1 MDNGEKMIKQST
13 LALSFI
19 ILFSN
24 NLFAYNVNNE
34 CEKKLNK
41 GQYKEALKAAELVE
55 NKYDSNFCMGKANFQ
70 LRNNEQAIKN
80 FELAE
85 KEATLQADQMQAIL
99 FKGITERDSGDFKG
113 SSKTFTYGFQTAE
126 LGNSKYL
133 QYEHRFLYQLGINN
147 LRTKEFL
154 DAQDYYTR
162 ALVLAS
168 NDNERAVCYEGL
180 AQTYFYRNK
189 ASKAVE
195 YGLKASLMFQ
205 KTGMLGEYAD
215 SSIEL
220 SRYYYLDKNEVKAID
235 TLKKLEKFCID
246 NGGEYYLAKTLIAQV
261 ELYTKI
267 GDDEA
272 AAVSKKNA
280 EIVMQRLGI
289 EDFD

>member
-1 MDNGEKMIKQST
+1 MIKQLT
-13 LALSFI
+13 LILSFT
-19 ILFSN
+19 LLYSN
-24 NLFAYNVNNE
+24 NIFAYNVNNE
-34 CEKKLNK
+34 CEKQLNK
-41 GQYKEALKAAELVE
+41 GKFEEALKAASSVKD
-55 NKYDSNFCMGKANFQ
+55 KYDSNFCKGKANFR
-70 LRNNEQAIKN
+70 LRNNDQAIMD
-80 FELAE
+80 FEIAE
-85 KEATLQADQMQAIL
+85 KEASIQADQMQAIL
-99 FKGITERDSGDFKG
+99 FKGITQRDSGDFKG
-113 SSKTFTYGFQTAE
+113 SNKTFIYGFQTAE

-133 QYEHRFLYQLGINN
+133 QYEHRFLYQLGINM

-195 YGLKASLMFQ
+195 YGLRATLMFQ

-220 SRYYYLDKNEVKAID
+220 SRYYYLDKNQTKATD

-267 GDDEA
+267 GNEKA
-272 AAVSKKNA
+272 AAESKKNA

>member
-1 MDNGEKMIKQST
+1 
-13 LALSFI
+13 
-19 ILFSN
+19 
-24 NLFAYNVNNE
+24 
-34 CEKKLNK
+34 
-41 GQYKEALKAAELVE
+41 
-55 NKYDSNFCMGKANFQ
+55 
-70 LRNNEQAIKN
+70 
-80 FELAE
+80 
-85 KEATLQADQMQAIL
+85 
-99 FKGITERDSGDFKG
+99 
-113 SSKTFTYGFQTAE
+113 
-126 LGNSKYL
+126 
-133 QYEHRFLYQLGINN
+133 LGINN

-267 GDDEA
+267 GDDKA

>member
-1 MDNGEKMIKQST
+1 MIKQLT
-13 LALSFI
+13 LILSFT
-19 ILFSN
+19 LLYSN
-24 NLFAYNVNNE
+24 NIFAYNVNNE
-34 CEKKLNK
+34 CEKQLNK
-41 GQYKEALKAAELVE
+41 GKFEEALKAASSVKD
-55 NKYDSNFCMGKANFQ
+55 KYDSNFCKGKANFR
-70 LRNNEQAIKN
+70 LRNNDQAIMD
-80 FELAE
+80 FEIAE
-85 KEATLQADQMQAIL
+85 KEASIQADQMQAIL
-99 FKGITERDSGDFKG
+99 FKGITQRDSRDFKG
-113 SSKTFTYGFQTAE
+113 SNKTFIYGFQTAE

-133 QYEHRFLYQLGINN
+133 QYEHRFLYQLGINM

-195 YGLKASLMFQ
+195 YGLRATLMFQ

-220 SRYYYLDKNEVKAID
+220 SRYYYLDKNQTKAID

-267 GDDEA
+267 GDEKA
-272 AAVSKKNA
+272 AAESKKNA
-280 EIVMQRLGI
+280 QIVMQRLGI

>member
-1 MDNGEKMIKQST
+1 MIKELT
-13 LALSFI
+13 LILSFT
-19 ILFSN
+19 LLYSN
-24 NLFAYNVNNE
+24 NIFAYNVNNE
-34 CEKKLNK
+34 CEKQLNK
-41 GQYKEALKAAELVE
+41 GKFEEALKAASSVK
-55 NKYDSNFCMGKANFQ
+55 NKYDSNFCKGKANFR
-70 LRNNEQAIKN
+70 LRNNDQAIMD
-80 FELAE
+80 FEIAE
-85 KEATLQADQMQAIL
+85 KEASIQADQMQAIL
-99 FKGITERDSGDFKG
+99 FKGITQRDSGDFKG
-113 SSKTFTYGFQTAE
+113 SNKTFIYGFQTAE

-133 QYEHRFLYQLGINN
+133 QYEHRFLYQLGINM

-195 YGLKASLMFQ
+195 YGLRATLMFQ

-220 SRYYYLDKNEVKAID
+220 SRYYYLDKNQTKAIE

-267 GDDEA
+267 GDEKA
-272 AAVSKKNA
+272 AAESKKNA
-280 EIVMQRLGI
+280 EIVMERLGI

>member
-1 MDNGEKMIKQST
+1 MIKQLT
-13 LALSFI
+13 LILSFT
-19 ILFSN
+19 LLYSN
-24 NLFAYNVNNE
+24 NIFAYNVNNE
-34 CEKKLNK
+34 CEKQLNK
-41 GQYKEALKAAELVE
+41 GNFEEALKAASSVKD
-55 NKYDSNFCMGKANFQ
+55 KYDSNFCKGKANFR
-70 LRNNEQAIKN
+70 LRNNDQAIMD
-80 FELAE
+80 FEIAE
-85 KEATLQADQMQAIL
+85 KEASIQADQMQAIL
-99 FKGITERDSGDFKG
+99 FKGITQRDSGDFKG
-113 SSKTFTYGFQTAE
+113 SNKTFIYGFQTAE

-133 QYEHRFLYQLGINN
+133 QYEHRFLYQLGINM

-195 YGLKASLMFQ
+195 YGLRATLMFQ

-220 SRYYYLDKNEVKAID
+220 SRYYYLDKNQTKAIE

-267 GDDEA
+267 GDEKA
-272 AAVSKKNA
+272 AAESKKNA

>member
-1 MDNGEKMIKQST
+1 MIKQLT
-13 LALSFI
+13 LILSFT
-19 ILFSN
+19 ILYSN
-24 NLFAYNVNNE
+24 NIFAYNVNNE
-34 CEKKLNK
+34 CEKQLNK
-41 GQYKEALKAAELVE
+41 GKFEEALKAASSVKD
-55 NKYDSNFCMGKANFQ
+55 KYDSNFCKGKANFR
-70 LRNNEQAIKN
+70 LRNNDQAIMD
-80 FELAE
+80 FEIAE
-85 KEATLQADQMQAIL
+85 KEASIQADQMQAIL
-99 FKGITERDSGDFKG
+99 FKGITQRDSGDFKG
-113 SSKTFTYGFQTAE
+113 SNKTFIYGFQTAE

-133 QYEHRFLYQLGINN
+133 QYEHRFLYQLGINM

-195 YGLKASLMFQ
+195 YGLRATLMFQ

-220 SRYYYLDKNEVKAID
+220 SRYYYLDKNQTKAID

-267 GDDEA
+267 GDEKA
-272 AAVSKKNA
+272 AAESKKNA

>member
-1 MDNGEKMIKQST
+1 MIKQLT
-13 LALSFI
+13 LILSFT
-19 ILFSN
+19 LLYSN
-24 NLFAYNVNNE
+24 NIFSYNVNNE
-34 CEKKLNK
+34 CEKQLNK
-41 GQYKEALKAAELVE
+41 GKFEEALKAANSVKD
-55 NKYDSNFCMGKANFQ
+55 KYDSNFCKGRANFR
-70 LRNNEQAIKN
+70 LRNNDQAIKD
-80 FELAE
+80 FEIAE
-85 KEATLQADQMQAIL
+85 KEASIQADQMQAIL
-99 FKGITERDSGDFKG
+99 FKGITQRDSGDFKG
-113 SSKTFTYGFQTAE
+113 SNKTFIYGFQTAE

-133 QYEHRFLYQLGINN
+133 QYEHRFLYQLGINM

-168 NDNERAVCYEGL
+168 NDNERDVCYEGL

-195 YGLKASLMFQ
+195 YGLRATLMFQ

-220 SRYYYLDKNEVKAID
+220 SRYYYLDKNQTKAID

-267 GDDEA
+267 GDEKA
-272 AAVSKKNA
+272 AAESKKNA
-280 EIVMQRLGI
+280 QIVMQRLGI

>member
-1 MDNGEKMIKQST
+1 MIKQLT
-13 LALSFI
+13 LILSFT
-19 ILFSN
+19 LLYSN
-24 NLFAYNVNNE
+24 NIFAYNVNNE
-34 CEKKLNK
+34 CEKQLNK
-41 GQYKEALKAAELVE
+41 GKFEEALKASSSVKD
-55 NKYDSNFCMGKANFQ
+55 KYDSNFCKGKANFR
-70 LRNNEQAIKN
+70 LRNNDQAIMD
-80 FELAE
+80 FEIAE
-85 KEATLQADQMQAIL
+85 KEASIQADQMQAIL
-99 FKGITERDSGDFKG
+99 FKGITQRDSGDFKG
-113 SSKTFTYGFQTAE
+113 SNKTFIYGFQTAE

-133 QYEHRFLYQLGINN
+133 QYEHRFLYQLGINM

-195 YGLKASLMFQ
+195 YGLRATLMFQ

-220 SRYYYLDKNEVKAID
+220 SRYYYLDKNQTKAID

-267 GDDEA
+267 GNEKA
-272 AAVSKKNA
+272 AAESKKNA

>member
-1 MDNGEKMIKQST
+1 MIKQLT
-13 LALSFI
+13 LILSFT
-19 ILFSN
+19 LLYSN
-24 NLFAYNVNNE
+24 NIFAYNVNNE
-34 CEKKLNK
+34 CEKQLNK
-41 GQYKEALKAAELVE
+41 GKFEQALKAANSVKD
-55 NKYDSNFCMGKANFQ
+55 KYDSNFCKGKANFR
-70 LRNNEQAIKN
+70 LRNNDQAIKD
-80 FELAE
+80 FEIAE
-85 KEATLQADQMQAIL
+85 KEASIQADQMQAIL
-99 FKGITERDSGDFKG
+99 FKGITQRDSGDFKG
-113 SSKTFTYGFQTAE
+113 SNKTFIYGFQTAE

-133 QYEHRFLYQLGINN
+133 QYEHRFLYQLGINM

-195 YGLKASLMFQ
+195 YGLRATLMFQ

-220 SRYYYLDKNEVKAID
+220 SRYYYLDKNQTKAIE

-267 GDDEA
+267 GEEKA
-272 AAVSKKNA
+272 AAESKKNA

>member
-1 MDNGEKMIKQST
+1 MIKQLT
-13 LALSFI
+13 LILSFT
-19 ILFSN
+19 LLYSN
-24 NLFAYNVNNE
+24 NIFSYNVNNE
-34 CEKKLNK
+34 CEKQLNK
-41 GQYKEALKAAELVE
+41 GKFEEALKAASSVKD
-55 NKYDSNFCMGKANFQ
+55 KYDSNFCKGKANFR
-70 LRNNEQAIKN
+70 LRNNDQAIMD
-80 FELAE
+80 FEIAE
-85 KEATLQADQMQAIL
+85 KEASIQADQMQAIL
-99 FKGITERDSGDFKG
+99 FKGITQRDSGDFKG
-113 SSKTFTYGFQTAE
+113 SNKTFIYGFQTAE

-133 QYEHRFLYQLGINN
+133 QYEHRFLYQLGINM

-195 YGLKASLMFQ
+195 YGLRATLMFQ

-220 SRYYYLDKNEVKAID
+220 SRYYYLDKNQTKATD

-267 GDDEA
+267 GDEKA
-272 AAVSKKNA
+272 AAESKKNA
-280 EIVMQRLGI
+280 EIVMERLGI

>member
-1 MDNGEKMIKQST
+1 MIKQLT
-13 LALSFI
+13 LILSFT
-19 ILFSN
+19 LLYSN
-24 NLFAYNVNNE
+24 NIFAYNVNNE
-34 CEKKLNK
+34 CEKQLNK
-41 GQYKEALKAAELVE
+41 GKFEEALKAASSVKD
-55 NKYDSNFCMGKANFQ
+55 KYDSNFCKGKANFR
-70 LRNNEQAIKN
+70 LRNNDQAIMD
-80 FELAE
+80 FEIAE
-85 KEATLQADQMQAIL
+85 KEASIQADQMQAIL
-99 FKGITERDSGDFKG
+99 FKGITQRDSGEFKG
-113 SSKTFTYGFQTAE
+113 SNKTFIYGFQTAE

-133 QYEHRFLYQLGINN
+133 QYEHRFLYQLGINM

-195 YGLKASLMFQ
+195 YGLRATLMFQ

-220 SRYYYLDKNEVKAID
+220 SRYYYLDKNQTKAID

-267 GDDEA
+267 GDEKA
-272 AAVSKKNA
+272 AAESKKNA
-280 EIVMQRLGI
+280 QIVMQRLGI

>member
-1 MDNGEKMIKQST
+1 MRLVGLKLKQ
-13 LALSFI
+13 
-19 ILFSN
+19 
-24 NLFAYNVNNE
+24 
-34 CEKKLNK
+34 LNK
-41 GQYKEALKAAELVE
+41 GKFEQALKAANSVKD
-55 NKYDSNFCMGKANFQ
+55 KYDSNFCKGKANFR
-70 LRNNEQAIKN
+70 LRNNDQAIKD
-80 FELAE
+80 FEIAE
-85 KEATLQADQMQAIL
+85 KEASIQADQMQAIL
-99 FKGITERDSGDFKG
+99 FKGITQRDSGDFKG
-113 SSKTFTYGFQTAE
+113 SNKTFTDGFQTAE

-133 QYEHRFLYQLGINN
+133 QYEHRFLYQLGINM

-189 ASKAVE
+189 DSKAVE
-195 YGLKASLMFQ
+195 YGLRATLMFQ

-220 SRYYYLDKNEVKAID
+220 SRYYYLDKNQTKAID

-267 GDDEA
+267 GDEKA
-272 AAVSKKNA
+272 AAESKKNA
-280 EIVMQRLGI
+280 EIVMERLGI

>member
-1 MDNGEKMIKQST
+1 MD
-13 LALSFI
+13 
-19 ILFSN
+19 
-24 NLFAYNVNNE
+24 
-34 CEKKLNK
+34 
-41 GQYKEALKAAELVE
+41 
-55 NKYDSNFCMGKANFQ
+55 
-70 LRNNEQAIKN
+70 
-80 FELAE
+80 FEIAE
-85 KEATLQADQMQAIL
+85 KEASIQADQMQAIL
-99 FKGITERDSGDFKG
+99 FKGITQRDSRDFKG
-113 SSKTFTYGFQTAE
+113 SNKTFIYGFQTAE

-133 QYEHRFLYQLGINN
+133 QYEHRFLYQLGINM

-195 YGLKASLMFQ
+195 YGLRATLMFQ

-220 SRYYYLDKNEVKAID
+220 SRYYYLDKNQTKAID

-267 GDDEA
+267 GDEKA
-272 AAVSKKNA
+272 AAESKKNA
-280 EIVMQRLGI
+280 EIVMERLGI

>member
-1 MDNGEKMIKQST
+1 MIKQLT
-13 LALSFI
+13 LILSFI
-19 ILFSN
+19 LLYSN
-24 NLFAYNVNNE
+24 NIFAYNVNNE
-34 CEKKLNK
+34 CEKQLNK
-41 GQYKEALKAAELVE
+41 GKFEEALKAASSVKD
-55 NKYDSNFCMGKANFQ
+55 KYDSNFCKGKANFR
-70 LRNNEQAIKN
+70 LRNNDQAVKD
-80 FELAE
+80 FEVAE
-85 KEATLQADQMQAIL
+85 KEASIQADQMQAIL
-99 FKGITERDSGDFKG
+99 FKGITQRDSGDFKG
-113 SSKTFTYGFQTAE
+113 SNKTFIYGFQTAE

-133 QYEHRFLYQLGINN
+133 QYEHRFLYQLGINM

-195 YGLKASLMFQ
+195 YGLRATLMFQ

-220 SRYYYLDKNEVKAID
+220 SRYYYLDKNQTKAIE

-267 GDDEA
+267 GDEKA
-272 AAVSKKNA
+272 AAESKKNA

>member
-1 MDNGEKMIKQST
+1 MIKQLT
-13 LALSFI
+13 LILSFT
-19 ILFSN
+19 LLYSN
-24 NLFAYNVNNE
+24 NIFAYNVNNE
-34 CEKKLNK
+34 CEKQLNK
-41 GQYKEALKAAELVE
+41 GKFEEALKAASSVKD
-55 NKYDSNFCMGKANFQ
+55 KYDSNFCKGKANFR
-70 LRNNEQAIKN
+70 LRNNDQAIID
-80 FELAE
+80 FEIAE
-85 KEATLQADQMQAIL
+85 KEASIQADQMQAIL
-99 FKGITERDSGDFKG
+99 FKGITQRDSGDFKG
-113 SSKTFTYGFQTAE
+113 SNKTFIYGFQTAE

-133 QYEHRFLYQLGINN
+133 QYEHRFLYQLGINM

-195 YGLKASLMFQ
+195 YGLRATLMFQ

-220 SRYYYLDKNEVKAID
+220 SRYYYLDKNQTKAIE

-267 GDDEA
+267 GDEKA
-272 AAVSKKNA
+272 AAESKKNA
-280 EIVMQRLGI
+280 EIVMERLGI

>member
-1 MDNGEKMIKQST
+1 MIKQLT
-13 LALSFI
+13 LILSFT
-19 ILFSN
+19 LLYSN
-24 NLFAYNVNNE
+24 NIFAYNVNNE
-34 CEKKLNK
+34 CEKQLNK
-41 GQYKEALKAAELVE
+41 GKFEEALKAASSVKD
-55 NKYDSNFCMGKANFQ
+55 KYDSNFCKGKANFR
-70 LRNNEQAIKN
+70 LRNNDQAIMD
-80 FELAE
+80 FEIAE
-85 KEATLQADQMQAIL
+85 KEASIQADQMQAIL
-99 FKGITERDSGDFKG
+99 FKGITQRDSGDFKG
-113 SSKTFTYGFQTAE
+113 SNKTFIYGFQTAE

-133 QYEHRFLYQLGINN
+133 QYEHRFLYQLGINM

-195 YGLKASLMFQ
+195 YGLRATLMFQ

-220 SRYYYLDKNEVKAID
+220 SRYYYLDKNQTKAID

-267 GDDEA
+267 GDEKA
-272 AAVSKKNA
+272 AAESKKNA
-280 EIVMQRLGI
+280 QIVMQRLGI

>member
-1 MDNGEKMIKQST
+1 MIKQLT
-13 LALSFI
+13 LILSFT
-19 ILFSN
+19 LLYSN
-24 NLFAYNVNNE
+24 NIFSYNVNNE
-34 CEKKLNK
+34 CEKQLNK
-41 GQYKEALKAAELVE
+41 GKFEEALKAANSVKD
-55 NKYDSNFCMGKANFQ
+55 KYDSNFCKGKANFR
-70 LRNNEQAIKN
+70 LRNNDQAIMD
-80 FELAE
+80 FEIAE
-85 KEATLQADQMQAIL
+85 KEASIQADQMQAIL
-99 FKGITERDSGDFKG
+99 FKGITQRDSGDFKG
-113 SSKTFTYGFQTAE
+113 SNKTFIYGFQTAE

-133 QYEHRFLYQLGINN
+133 QYEHRFLYQLGINM

-195 YGLKASLMFQ
+195 YGLRATLMFQ

-220 SRYYYLDKNEVKAID
+220 SRYYYLDKNQTKAIE

-267 GDDEA
+267 GDEKA
-272 AAVSKKNA
+272 AAESKKNA

>member
-1 MDNGEKMIKQST
+1 MIKQLT
-13 LALSFI
+13 LILSFT
-19 ILFSN
+19 LLYSN
-24 NLFAYNVNNE
+24 NIFAYNVNNE
-34 CEKKLNK
+34 CEKQLNK
-41 GQYKEALKAAELVE
+41 GKFEEALKASNSVKD
-55 NKYDSNFCMGKANFQ
+55 KYDSNFCNGKANFR
-70 LRNNEQAIKN
+70 LRNNDQAIKD
-80 FELAE
+80 FEIAE
-85 KEATLQADQMQAIL
+85 KEASIQADQMQAIL
-99 FKGITERDSGDFKG
+99 FKGITQRDSGDFKG
-113 SSKTFTYGFQTAE
+113 SNKTFTYGFQTAE

-133 QYEHRFLYQLGINN
+133 QYEHRFLYQLGINM

-195 YGLKASLMFQ
+195 YGLRATLMFQ
-205 KTGMLGEYAD
+205 KTGLLGEYAD

-220 SRYYYLDKNEVKAID
+220 SRYYYLDKNQTKAIE

-267 GDDEA
+267 GDEKA
-272 AAVSKKNA
+272 ATESKKNA

>member
-1 MDNGEKMIKQST
+1 MIKQLT
-13 LALSFI
+13 LILSFT
-19 ILFSN
+19 LLYSN
-24 NLFAYNVNNE
+24 NIFAYNVNNE
-34 CEKKLNK
+34 CEKQLNK
-41 GQYKEALKAAELVE
+41 GKFEDALKAASSVKD
-55 NKYDSNFCMGKANFQ
+55 KYDSNFCKGKANFR
-70 LRNNEQAIKN
+70 LRNNDQAIMD
-80 FELAE
+80 FEIAE
-85 KEATLQADQMQAIL
+85 KEASIQADQMQAIL
-99 FKGITERDSGDFKG
+99 FKGITQRDSGDFKG
-113 SSKTFTYGFQTAE
+113 SNKTFIYGFQTAE

-133 QYEHRFLYQLGINN
+133 QYEHRFLYQLGINM

-195 YGLKASLMFQ
+195 YGLRATLMFQ

-220 SRYYYLDKNEVKAID
+220 SRYYYLDKNQTKAID

-267 GDDEA
+267 GDEKA
-272 AAVSKKNA
+272 AAESKKNA
-280 EIVMQRLGI
+280 EILMERLGI

>member
-1 MDNGEKMIKQST
+1 MIKQLT
-13 LALSFI
+13 LILSFT
-19 ILFSN
+19 ILYSN
-24 NLFAYNVNNE
+24 NIFAYNVNNE
-34 CEKKLNK
+34 CEKQLNK
-41 GQYKEALKAAELVE
+41 GKFEEALKAASSVKD
-55 NKYDSNFCMGKANFQ
+55 KYDSNFCKGKANFR
-70 LRNNEQAIKN
+70 LRNNDQAIMD
-80 FELAE
+80 FEIAE
-85 KEATLQADQMQAIL
+85 KEASIQADQMQAIL
-99 FKGITERDSGDFKG
+99 FKGITQRDSGDFKG
-113 SSKTFTYGFQTAE
+113 SNKTFIYGFQTAE

-133 QYEHRFLYQLGINN
+133 QYEHRFLYQLGINM

-195 YGLKASLMFQ
+195 YGLRATLMFQ

-220 SRYYYLDKNEVKAID
+220 SRYYYLDKNQTKATD

-267 GDDEA
+267 GDEKA
-272 AAVSKKNA
+272 AAESKKNA
-280 EIVMQRLGI
+280 EIVMERLGI

>member
-1 MDNGEKMIKQST
+1 MIKQLT
-13 LALSFI
+13 LILSFT
-19 ILFSN
+19 LLYSN
-24 NLFAYNVNNE
+24 NIFSYNVNND
-34 CEKKLNK
+34 CEKQLNK
-41 GQYKEALKAAELVE
+41 GKFEEALKAANSVKD
-55 NKYDSNFCMGKANFQ
+55 KYDSNFCKGKANFR
-70 LRNNEQAIKN
+70 LRNNDQAIKD
-80 FELAE
+80 FEIAE
-85 KEATLQADQMQAIL
+85 KEASIQADQMQAIL
-99 FKGITERDSGDFKG
+99 FKGITQRDSGDFKG
-113 SSKTFTYGFQTAE
+113 SNKTFTYGFQTAE

-133 QYEHRFLYQLGINN
+133 QYEHRFLYQLGINM

-195 YGLKASLMFQ
+195 YGLRATLMFQ

-220 SRYYYLDKNEVKAID
+220 SRYYYLDKNQTKAIE

-267 GDDEA
+267 GEEKA
-272 AAVSKKNA
+272 AAESKKNA

>member
-1 MDNGEKMIKQST
+1 MIKQLT
-13 LALSFI
+13 LILSFT
-19 ILFSN
+19 LLYSN
-24 NLFAYNVNNE
+24 NIFAYNVNNE
-34 CEKKLNK
+34 CEKQLNK
-41 GQYKEALKAAELVE
+41 GKFEEALKAASSVKD
-55 NKYDSNFCMGKANFQ
+55 KYDSNFCKGKANFR
-70 LRNNEQAIKN
+70 LRNNDQAIMD
-80 FELAE
+80 FEIAE
-85 KEATLQADQMQAIL
+85 KEASIQADQMQAIL
-99 FKGITERDSGDFKG
+99 FKGITQRDSGDFKG
-113 SSKTFTYGFQTAE
+113 SNKTFIYGFQTAE

-133 QYEHRFLYQLGINN
+133 QYEHRFLYQLGINM

-195 YGLKASLMFQ
+195 YGLRATLMFQ

-220 SRYYYLDKNEVKAID
+220 SRYYYLDKNQTKAID
-235 TLKKLEKFCID
+235 PLKKLEKFCID

-267 GDDEA
+267 GDEKA
-272 AAVSKKNA
+272 AAESKKNA
-280 EIVMQRLGI
+280 EIVMERLGI

>member
-1 MDNGEKMIKQST
+1 MDNGEKMIKQTT

-41 GQYKEALKAAELVE
+41 GKYEEALKAAKSVK
-55 NKYDSNFCMGKANFQ
+55 NQYDSNFCMGKANFQ
-70 LRNNEQAIKN
+70 LRNNDQAIKD

-85 KEATLQADQMQAIL
+85 KEAVIQADQMQAIL
-99 FKGITERDSGDFKG
+99 FKGITQRDSGDYEE
-113 SSKTFTYGFQTAE
+113 SNKTFIYGFQTAE

-133 QYEHRFLYQLGINN
+133 QYEHRFLYQLGINK

-154 DAQDYYTR
+154 DSQDYYTR

-195 YGLKASLMFQ
+195 YGLRAALMFQ

-220 SRYYYLDKNEVKAID
+220 SRYYYLDKNEPKAVD
-235 TLKKLEKFCID
+235 TLKRLEKFCID

-261 ELYTKI
+261 ELYTKM
-267 GDDEA
+267 GDKEA
-272 AAVSKKNA
+272 AKESKKNA
-280 EIVMQRLGI
+280 EIVMARLGI
-289 EDFD
+289 KDFD

>member
-1 MDNGEKMIKQST
+1 MIKQLT
-13 LALSFI
+13 LILSFT
-19 ILFSN
+19 LLYSN
-24 NLFAYNVNNE
+24 NIFAYNVNNE
-34 CEKKLNK
+34 CEKQLNK
-41 GQYKEALKAAELVE
+41 GKFEEALKAASSVKD
-55 NKYDSNFCMGKANFQ
+55 KYDSNFCKGKANFR
-70 LRNNEQAIKN
+70 LRNNDQAIKD
-80 FELAE
+80 FEIAE
-85 KEATLQADQMQAIL
+85 KEASIQADQMQAIL
-99 FKGITERDSGDFKG
+99 FKGITQRDSGDFKG
-113 SSKTFTYGFQTAE
+113 SNKTFIYGFQTAE

-133 QYEHRFLYQLGINN
+133 QYEHRFLYQLGINM

-195 YGLKASLMFQ
+195 YGLRATLMFQ

-220 SRYYYLDKNEVKAID
+220 SRYYYLDKNQTKAIE

-267 GDDEA
+267 GEEKA
-272 AAVSKKNA
+272 AAESKKNA

>member
-1 MDNGEKMIKQST
+1 MIKQLT
-13 LALSFI
+13 LILSFI
-19 ILFSN
+19 LLYSN
-24 NLFAYNVNNE
+24 NIFAYNVNNE
-34 CEKKLNK
+34 CEKQLNK
-41 GQYKEALKAAELVE
+41 GKFEEALKAANSVKD
-55 NKYDSNFCMGKANFQ
+55 KYDSNFCKGKANFR
-70 LRNNEQAIKN
+70 LRNNDQAIKD
-80 FELAE
+80 FEIAE
-85 KEATLQADQMQAIL
+85 KEASIQADQMQAIL
-99 FKGITERDSGDFKG
+99 FKGITQRDSGDFKG
-113 SSKTFTYGFQTAE
+113 SNKTFTYGFQTAE

-133 QYEHRFLYQLGINN
+133 QYEHRFLYQLGINM

-195 YGLKASLMFQ
+195 YGLRATLMFQ

-220 SRYYYLDKNEVKAID
+220 SRYYYLDKNQTKAIE

-246 NGGEYYLAKTLIAQV
+246 NGGEYYLAKTLIAQSSLL
-261 ELYTKI
+261 EKLGKTNLSIDKQNKADI
-267 GDDEA
+267 LIE
-272 AAVSKKNA
+272 
-280 EIVMQRLGI
+280 RLGAK
-289 EDFD
+289 DL

>member
-1 MDNGEKMIKQST
+1 MIKQLT
-13 LALSFI
+13 LILSFT
-19 ILFSN
+19 LLYSN
-24 NLFAYNVNNE
+24 NIFAYNVNNE
-34 CEKKLNK
+34 CEKQLNK
-41 GQYKEALKAAELVE
+41 GKFEEALKAANSVKD
-55 NKYDSNFCMGKANFQ
+55 KYDSSFCKGKANFR
-70 LRNNEQAIKN
+70 LRNNDQAIKD
-80 FELAE
+80 FEIAE
-85 KEATLQADQMQAIL
+85 KEASIQADQMQAIL
-99 FKGITERDSGDFKG
+99 FKGITQRDSGDFKE
-113 SSKTFTYGFQTAE
+113 SNKTFTYGFQTAE

-133 QYEHRFLYQLGINN
+133 QYEHRFLYQLGINM

-195 YGLKASLMFQ
+195 YGLRATLMFQ

-220 SRYYYLDKNEVKAID
+220 SRYYYLDKNQTKAIE

-267 GDDEA
+267 GDEKA
-272 AAVSKKNA
+272 AAESKKNA

>member
-1 MDNGEKMIKQST
+1 MIKQFT
-13 LALSFI
+13 LTLSFI
-19 ILFSN
+19 MLYSN
-24 NLFAYNVNNE
+24 NIFAYNVNNE

-41 GQYKEALKAAELVE
+41 GKYEEAIKVAKSVKD
-55 NKYDSNFCMGKANFQ
+55 KYDSNFCMGKANFR
-70 LRNNEQAIKN
+70 LRNNDQAIKD

-85 KEATLQADQMQAIL
+85 KEATIQADQMQAIL
-99 FKGITERDSGDFKG
+99 FKGITQRDSGDFKG

-133 QYEHRFLYQLGINN
+133 QYEHRFLYQLGING
-147 LRTKEFL
+147 LRIKEFL

-180 AQTYFYRNK
+180 AQTYYYRNK
-189 ASKAVE
+189 GSKAVE
-195 YGLKASLMFQ
+195 YGLRATLMFQ

-220 SRYYYLDKNEVKAID
+220 SRYFYLDKNKAKAVNI
-235 TLKKLEKFCID
+235 LKKLEKFCID

-267 GDDEA
+267 GDEKA
-272 AAVSKKNA
+272 AAESKKNA

>member
-1 MDNGEKMIKQST
+1 MIKQLT
-13 LALSFI
+13 LILSFT
-19 ILFSN
+19 LLYSN
-24 NLFAYNVNNE
+24 NIFSYNVNNE
-34 CEKKLNK
+34 CEKQLNK
-41 GQYKEALKAAELVE
+41 GKFEEALKAASSVKD
-55 NKYDSNFCMGKANFQ
+55 KYDSNFCKGKANFR
-70 LRNNEQAIKN
+70 LRNNDQAIMD
-80 FELAE
+80 FEIAE
-85 KEATLQADQMQAIL
+85 KEASIQADQMQAIL
-99 FKGITERDSGDFKG
+99 FKGITQRDSGDFKG
-113 SSKTFTYGFQTAE
+113 SNKTFIYGFQTAE

-133 QYEHRFLYQLGINN
+133 QYEHRFLYQLGINM

-195 YGLKASLMFQ
+195 YGLRATLMFQ

-220 SRYYYLDKNEVKAID
+220 SRYYYLDKNQTKATD

-267 GDDEA
+267 GDEKA
-272 AAVSKKNA
+272 AAESKKNA

>member
-1 MDNGEKMIKQST
+1 MIKQLT
-13 LALSFI
+13 LILSFT
-19 ILFSN
+19 LLYSN
-24 NLFAYNVNNE
+24 NIFAYNVNND
-34 CEKKLNK
+34 CEKQLNK
-41 GQYKEALKAAELVE
+41 GKFEEALKAASSVKD
-55 NKYDSNFCMGKANFQ
+55 KYDSNFCKGKANFR
-70 LRNNEQAIKN
+70 LRNNDQAIMD
-80 FELAE
+80 FEIAE
-85 KEATLQADQMQAIL
+85 KEASIQADQMQAIL
-99 FKGITERDSGDFKG
+99 FKGITQRDSGDFKG
-113 SSKTFTYGFQTAE
+113 SNKTFIYGFQTAE

-133 QYEHRFLYQLGINN
+133 QYEHRFLYQLGINM

-195 YGLKASLMFQ
+195 YGLRATLMFQ

-220 SRYYYLDKNEVKAID
+220 SRYYYLDKNQTKATD

-267 GDDEA
+267 GDEKA
-272 AAVSKKNA
+272 AAESKKNA
-280 EIVMQRLGI
+280 EIVMERLGI

>member
-1 MDNGEKMIKQST
+1 MIKQLT
-13 LALSFI
+13 LILSFI
-19 ILFSN
+19 LLYSN
-24 NLFAYNVNNE
+24 NIFAYNVNNE
-34 CEKKLNK
+34 CEKQLNK
-41 GQYKEALKAAELVE
+41 GKFEEALKAASSVKD
-55 NKYDSNFCMGKANFQ
+55 KYDSNFCKGKANFR
-70 LRNNEQAIKN
+70 LRNNDQAIMD
-80 FELAE
+80 FEIAE
-85 KEATLQADQMQAIL
+85 KEASIQADQMQAIL
-99 FKGITERDSGDFKG
+99 FKGITQRDSGDFKG
-113 SSKTFTYGFQTAE
+113 SNKTFIYGFQTAE

-133 QYEHRFLYQLGINN
+133 QYEHRFLYQLGINM

-189 ASKAVE
+189 ASNAVE
-195 YGLKASLMFQ
+195 YGLRATLMFQ

-220 SRYYYLDKNEVKAID
+220 SRYYYLDKNQTKAID

-267 GDDEA
+267 GDEKA
-272 AAVSKKNA
+272 AAESKKNA
-280 EIVMQRLGI
+280 QIVMQRLGI

>member
-1 MDNGEKMIKQST
+1 MIKQLT
-13 LALSFI
+13 LILSFI
-19 ILFSN
+19 LLYSN
-24 NLFAYNVNNE
+24 NIFAYNVNNE
-34 CEKKLNK
+34 CEKQLNK
-41 GQYKEALKAAELVE
+41 GKFEEALKAASSVKD
-55 NKYDSNFCMGKANFQ
+55 KYDSNFCKGKANFR
-70 LRNNEQAIKN
+70 LRNNDQAIMD
-80 FELAE
+80 FEIAE
-85 KEATLQADQMQAIL
+85 KEASIQADQMQAIL
-99 FKGITERDSGDFKG
+99 FKGITQRDSGDFKG
-113 SSKTFTYGFQTAE
+113 SNKTFIYGFQTAE

-133 QYEHRFLYQLGINN
+133 QYEHRFLYQLGINM

-195 YGLKASLMFQ
+195 YGLRATLMFQ

-220 SRYYYLDKNEVKAID
+220 SRYYYLDKNQTKAIE

-267 GDDEA
+267 GDEKA
-272 AAVSKKNA
+272 AADSKKNA
-280 EIVMQRLGI
+280 EIVMERLGI

>member
-1 MDNGEKMIKQST
+1 MIKQLT
-13 LALSFI
+13 LILSFT
-19 ILFSN
+19 LLYSN
-24 NLFAYNVNNE
+24 NIFAYNVNNE
-34 CEKKLNK
+34 CEKQLNK
-41 GQYKEALKAAELVE
+41 GKFEEALKAASSVKD
-55 NKYDSNFCMGKANFQ
+55 KYDSNFCKGKANFR
-70 LRNNEQAIKN
+70 LRNNDQAIMD
-80 FELAE
+80 FEIAE
-85 KEATLQADQMQAIL
+85 KEASIQADQMQAIL
-99 FKGITERDSGDFKG
+99 FKGITQRDSGDFKG
-113 SSKTFTYGFQTAE
+113 SNKTFIYGFQTAE

-133 QYEHRFLYQLGINN
+133 QYEHRFLYQLGINM

-195 YGLKASLMFQ
+195 YGLRATLMFQ

-220 SRYYYLDKNEVKAID
+220 SRYYYLDKNQTKAID

-267 GDDEA
+267 GNEKA
-272 AAVSKKNA
+272 AAESKKNA

>member
-1 MDNGEKMIKQST
+1 MIKQIT
-13 LALSFI
+13 LILSFI
-19 ILFSN
+19 LLYSN
-24 NLFAYNVNNE
+24 NIFAYDVNNQ
-34 CEKKLNK
+34 CEKQLNK
-41 GQYKEALKAAELVE
+41 GKYEEALKAANSVK
-55 NKYDSNFCMGKANFQ
+55 NKYDSNFCKGKANFR
-70 LRNNEQAIKN
+70 LRNNDQAIN
-80 FELAE
+80 DFEVAE
-85 KEATLQADQMQAIL
+85 KEASIQADQMQAIL
-99 FKGITERDSGDFKG
+99 FKGITQRDSGDFKG

-133 QYEHRFLYQLGINN
+133 QYEHRFLYQLGINM

-154 DAQDYYTR
+154 DAQDFYTR

-168 NDNERAVCYEGL
+168 NDNERAVCYDGL

-189 ASKAVE
+189 GPKAVE
-195 YGLKASLMFQ
+195 YGLRATLMFQ

-220 SRYYYLDKNEVKAID
+220 SRYYYLDKNQTKAVD

-267 GDDEA
+267 GDEKA
-272 AAVSKKNA
+272 AAESKKNA
-280 EIVMQRLGI
+280 ETVMQRLGI
-289 EDFD
+289 KEFD

>member
-1 MDNGEKMIKQST
+1 MIKQLT
-13 LALSFI
+13 LILSFT
-19 ILFSN
+19 LLYSN
-24 NLFAYNVNNE
+24 NIFAYNVNNE
-34 CEKKLNK
+34 CEKQLNK
-41 GQYKEALKAAELVE
+41 GKFEEALKAASSVKD
-55 NKYDSNFCMGKANFQ
+55 KYDSNFCKGKANFR
-70 LRNNEQAIKN
+70 LRNNDQSIMD
-80 FELAE
+80 FEIAE
-85 KEATLQADQMQAIL
+85 KEASIQADQMQAIL
-99 FKGITERDSGDFKG
+99 FKGITQRDSGDFKG
-113 SSKTFTYGFQTAE
+113 SNKTFIYGFQTAE

-133 QYEHRFLYQLGINN
+133 QYEHRFLYQLGINM

-195 YGLKASLMFQ
+195 YGLRATLMFQ

-220 SRYYYLDKNEVKAID
+220 SRYYYLDKNQTKAID

-267 GDDEA
+267 GDEKA
-272 AAVSKKNA
+272 AAESKKNA
-280 EIVMQRLGI
+280 EIVMERLGI

>member
-1 MDNGEKMIKQST
+1 MIKQLT
-13 LALSFI
+13 L
-19 ILFSN
+19 ILAFTLLYSN
-24 NLFAYNVNNE
+24 NIFAYNVNNE
-34 CEKKLNK
+34 CEKQLNK
-41 GQYKEALKAAELVE
+41 GKFEEALKAASSVK
-55 NKYDSNFCMGKANFQ
+55 NKYDSNFCKGKANFR
-70 LRNNEQAIKN
+70 LRNNDQAIMD
-80 FELAE
+80 FEIAE
-85 KEATLQADQMQAIL
+85 KEASIQADQMQAIL
-99 FKGITERDSGDFKG
+99 FKGITQRDSGDFKG
-113 SSKTFTYGFQTAE
+113 SNKTFIYGFQTAE

-133 QYEHRFLYQLGINN
+133 QYEHRFLYQLGINM

-195 YGLKASLMFQ
+195 YGLRATLMFQ
-205 KTGMLGEYAD
+205 KTGMLGQYAD

-220 SRYYYLDKNEVKAID
+220 SRYYYLDKNQTKAID

-267 GDDEA
+267 GDEKA
-272 AAVSKKNA
+272 AAESKKNA
-280 EIVMQRLGI
+280 EIVMERLGI

>member
-1 MDNGEKMIKQST
+1 MIKQLT
-13 LALSFI
+13 LILSFT
-19 ILFSN
+19 LLYSN
-24 NLFAYNVNNE
+24 NIFAYNVNNE
-34 CEKKLNK
+34 CEKQLNK
-41 GQYKEALKAAELVE
+41 GKFVEALKAASSVKD
-55 NKYDSNFCMGKANFQ
+55 KYDSNFCKGKANFR
-70 LRNNEQAIKN
+70 LRNNDQAIID
-80 FELAE
+80 FEIAE
-85 KEATLQADQMQAIL
+85 KEASIQADQMQAIL
-99 FKGITERDSGDFKG
+99 FKGITQRDSGDFKG
-113 SSKTFTYGFQTAE
+113 SNKTFIYGFQTAE

-133 QYEHRFLYQLGINN
+133 QYEHRFLYQLGINM

-195 YGLKASLMFQ
+195 YGLRATLMFQ
-205 KTGMLGEYAD
+205 KTGMLGEYAN

-220 SRYYYLDKNEVKAID
+220 SRYYYLDKNQTKAIE

-267 GDDEA
+267 GDEKA
-272 AAVSKKNA
+272 AAESKKNA

>member
-1 MDNGEKMIKQST
+1 MIKQLT
-13 LALSFI
+13 LILSFT
-19 ILFSN
+19 LLYSN
-24 NLFAYNVNNE
+24 NIFAYNVNNE
-34 CEKKLNK
+34 CEKQLNK
-41 GQYKEALKAAELVE
+41 GKFEEALKAASSVKD
-55 NKYDSNFCMGKANFQ
+55 KYDSNFCKGKANFR
-70 LRNNEQAIKN
+70 LRNNDQAIMD
-80 FELAE
+80 FEIAE
-85 KEATLQADQMQAIL
+85 KEASIQADQMQAIL
-99 FKGITERDSGDFKG
+99 FKGITQRDSRDFKG
-113 SSKTFTYGFQTAE
+113 SNKTFIYGFQTAE

-133 QYEHRFLYQLGINN
+133 QYEHRFLYQLGINM

-195 YGLKASLMFQ
+195 YGLRATLMFQ

-220 SRYYYLDKNEVKAID
+220 SRYYYLDKNQTKAID

-267 GDDEA
+267 GDEKA
-272 AAVSKKNA
+272 AAESKKNA
-280 EIVMQRLGI
+280 EIVMERLGI